1 LNNISFF
8 SNNKDNAKRKE
19 IVMAKNKTNK
29 YKTGHSANGKYTASS
44 PSQSQTKD
52 SVKSSHAGVP
62 DNSPSRSGPGGE

>member
-1 LNNISFF
+1 
-8 SNNKDNAKRKE
+8 
-19 IVMAKNKTNK
+19 MAKNKTNK